1 MIRIQDS
8 SSHSCRSHSR
18 VIHSVV
24 RSSFGMLWLSACC
37 GVTSHRTLRRISY
50 LCRCCSYH
58 HTQMAYTSCQRR
70 NYSHGIVSLS
80 FLYVIILLSQRRWLR
95 QSRVTYSCIA
105 SHAQLLGNMYYYCP
119 LGLLG
124 FWAFGAS
131 VMAMIQSTS
140 GLKLF
145 TSAFC
150 GRSSLTALL
159 DDFDDFPYL
168 LHERK
173 SRLLAYAYLR

>member
-1 MIRIQDS
+1 MLWRYFASDS
-8 SSHSCRSHSR
+8 SPHIIPLPLSLLSPYPDG
-18 VIHSVV
+18 IHV
-24 RSSFGMLWLSACC
+24 MSAPELQPRHC
-37 GVTSHRTLRRISY
+37 L
-50 LCRCCSYH
+50 
-58 HTQMAYTSCQRR
+58 
-70 NYSHGIVSLS
+70 LS